1 MKTIVM
7 VVLAMFAVQ
16 LFAWETPE
24 QMYGTYDKDGKYRQM
39 REQLDQV
46 VQQSEQAEKEK
57 AAKRQIA
64 LWAAIAI
71 GLLPLGAIG
80 RQVLSKRTWKDNP
93 AGTRLALA
101 IGLAGTVL
109 LTALNYGI
117 FLLKIEYGGSFN
129 TALAAVLVLL
139 LTTGAIYAV
148 RKKN

>member
-64 LWAAIAI
+64 LWAAI
-71 GLLPLGAIG
+71 AIG